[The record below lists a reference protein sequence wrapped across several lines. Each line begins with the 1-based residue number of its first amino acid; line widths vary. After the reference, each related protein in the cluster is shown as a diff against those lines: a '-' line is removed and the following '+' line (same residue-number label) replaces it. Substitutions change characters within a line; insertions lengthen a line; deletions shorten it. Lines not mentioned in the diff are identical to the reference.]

1 MEELYHFKNKNY
13 KFNQNALFKKLLK
26 IAKDKN
32 TASLIESKIF
42 DKGDFLVRENQL
54 VTGFYFILKGKIKVY
69 NSGSKN
75 KKQILKLAAKGDLI
89 GISAFNSA
97 YYGASAVAEEK
108 VEAYFITP
116 KNLEILL
123 SKYNDF
129 SLTLIKALAAKVRN
143 YEIRQKH
150 LSLLSATE
158 RVIDALLLIS
168 AKFGVK
174 TTEGIL
180 IEHCTSRKDISSFSS
195 VSLEN
200 TIRTLSKLQK
210 MNYID
215 IGSKLIVIKNKL
227 ELVNLIKKS
236 SLMDYKSENN

>member
-1 MEELYHFKNKNY
+1 M
-13 KFNQNALFKKLLK
+13 
-26 IAKDKN
+26 
-32 TASLIESKIF
+32 
-42 DKGDFLVRENQL
+42 VRENQL
-54 VTGFYFILKGKIKVY
+54 VTGFYFILKGKVY
-69 NSGSKN
+69 NSAANN
-75 KKQILKLAAKGDLI
+75 KHQILKLATKGDLI
-89 GISAFNSA
+89 GLSAFNSS

-123 SKYNDF
+123 SKCNDF
-129 SLTLIKALAAKVRN
+129 GLLLIKNLAAKVRN

-158 RVIDALLLIS
+158 RIIDALLMIS
-168 AKFGVK
+168 KKFGVK

-180 IEHCTSRKDISSFSS
+180 LEYCISRKDIASFSS

-210 MNYID
+210 MNFID
-215 IGSKLIVIKNKL
+215 IGPKVIVIKNKVA
-227 ELVNLIKKS
+227 LVNLLKKS
-236 SLMDYKSENN
+236 SLVTS

>member
-1 MEELYHFKNKNY
+1 MDVLYNLEKKNY
-13 KFNQNALFKKLLK
+13 KFNSNALFKRLLK
-26 IAKDKN
+26 IAKNKN
-32 TASLIESKIF
+32 TITLIESKVI
-42 DKGDFLVRENQL
+42 DKGGFLVRENQL

-69 NSGSKN
+69 NSAANN
-75 KKQILKLAAKGDLI
+75 KSQILKLATKGDLI
-89 GISAFNSA
+89 GLSAFNSS
-97 YYGASAVAEEK
+97 YYGASAKAEEK
-108 VEAYFITP
+108 VEAYFIKP

-129 SLTLIKALAAKVRN
+129 ALLLVKALAVKVRN

-158 RVIDALLLIS
+158 RIIDALLLIS
-168 AKFGVK
+168 NKFGKK

-180 IEHCTSRKDISSFSS
+180 IEHCISRKDIASFSS

-210 MNYID
+210 MNFID
-215 IGSKLIVIKNKL
+215 IEPKVIFIKNKPA
-227 ELVNLIKKS
+227 LVNLLKKS
-236 SLMDYKSENN
+236 SLTTI